1 MKFFQSVKHYGALPA
16 VTGLVSV
23 ALPGVAFASETQSNL
38 TTPAD
43 WAPVLKELTNQVSV
57 STIMTALATFVGAC
71 IVLVFAWWGVR
82 KGVRSLMSAFR
93 KGKLSV

>member
-1 MKFFQSVKHYGALPA
+1 MKFFQSIKHYGALPV
-16 VTGLVSV
+16 VTGLVSAAV
-23 ALPGVAFASETQSNL
+23 PGVAFASESNL

-43 WAPVLKELTNQVSV
+43 WAPVLEELTNQVSV